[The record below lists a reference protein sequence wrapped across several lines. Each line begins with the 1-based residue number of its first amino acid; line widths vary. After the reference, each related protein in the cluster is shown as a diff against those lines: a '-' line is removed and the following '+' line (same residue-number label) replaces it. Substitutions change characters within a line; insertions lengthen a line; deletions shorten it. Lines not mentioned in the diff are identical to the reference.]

1 MAGGEVIDRDQGQA
15 QVAYFLEQSMQRR
28 LVGYRAVDDGGAVA
42 AVGEGQP
49 VEPGGPTSVEVPLD
63 ADLVPSRV
71 LMAAGR
77 CRVHGAPLAIA
88 RLAGSP
94 PGVANVPGSDRKL

>member
-1 MAGGEVIDRDQGQA
+1 MIDRDQGQA
-15 QVAYFLEQSMQRR
+15 QVAYFLEHSMQRR
-28 LVGYRAVDDGGAVA
+28 LVGYRAFDDGGAVVL
-42 AVGEGQP
+42 VGQAQS
-49 VEPGGPTSVEVPLD
+49 VEPGGPPGAEVPLD

-77 CRVHGAPLAIA
+77 YRAHGAPLAGA